1 MDRRSVIVQPLIENA
16 ERDLAPSYAGMSQAM
31 RELMSGYSDEEL
43 SVITE
48 FLTRAAS
55 ITADQVAR
63 LRDEAKDA
71 RS

>member
-1 MDRRSVIVQPLIENA
+1 
-16 ERDLAPSYAGMSQAM
+16 M

-48 FLTRAAS
+48 FMTRAAS
-55 ITADQVAR
+55 ITAEQVAR

-71 RS
+71 RSKSRTDN

>member
-1 MDRRSVIVQPLIENA
+1 
-16 ERDLAPSYAGMSQAM
+16 
-31 RELMSGYSDEEL
+31 MSGYSDEEL

-55 ITADQVAR
+55 ITAEQVAR

-71 RS
+71 TVMNAESRTDN